1 MIMGRRKNAF
11 IMSTFLLV
19 LDGFMENFKHDFFCE
34 FVKAAD
40 GLEAA
45 LINQPS
51 RDCDYWATFA
61 DRLFFIGEFYFFI
74 NLLEDLIKERANSTE
89 V

>member
-1 MIMGRRKNAF
+1 MTVMFPKL
-11 IMSTFLLV
+11 M
-19 LDGFMENFKHDFFCE
+19 
-34 FVKAAD
+34 
-40 GLEAA
+40 
-45 LINQPS
+45 
-51 RDCDYWATFA
+51 ATFA